1 MTQEFLKE
9 DVKHSSRG
17 RTEIMMRTVV
27 RLNGDPAL
35 GPNIIFSC
43 GTHIEAIYTIV
54 CVLGFEVKATQ
65 YRIIKLSETGR
76 FGPCGPFI
84 NCI

>member
-1 MTQEFLKE
+1 MLIKFYQAHIIL
-9 DVKHSSRG
+9 S
-17 RTEIMMRTVV
+17 TV
-27 RLNGDPAL
+27 LL
-35 GPNIIFSC
+35 FIHYIY
-43 GTHIEAIYTIV
+43 IEAIYTIV
-54 CVLGFEVKATQ
+54 RVLGFEVKATQ